1 MKKQEL
7 DKEQIRKD
15 LEKWA
20 KKLRQ
25 VDISIHEVY
34 DEMNNIYR
42 EVIKNDE

>member
-1 MKKQEL
+1 MGEL
-7 DKEQIRKD
+7 NREIVRKD

-25 VDISIHEVY
+25 IDISIHEVY

-42 EVIKNDE
+42 EAIENDD